1 MSARASWV
9 SRADASG
16 IPLLLARLFVGLLF
30 VWLAWAKIADP
41 INFLKLMRQYELV
54 DEQTGFGFMNFITV
68 VLPWLELLCGLALLA
83 GVALRA
89 AGILSAGML
98 LAFTPLIFSRGL
110 DLFHEAVAGDASR
123 TFCSIA
129 FDCGCGA
136 GEINLCFKLLENTAL
151 LLATVLIVASRSRR
165 FCLGRPRPEVLP

>member
-1 MSARASWV
+1 MTAQPSWV

-16 IPLLLARLFVGLLF
+16 IPLLIARLLVGVLF
-30 VWLAWAKIADP
+30 IWLAVAKIGDP
-41 INFLKLMRQYELV
+41 INFLKLMRQYQLF
-54 DEQTGFGFMNFITV
+54 DEQSGYWLLNFVAV

-98 LAFTPLIFSRGL
+98 LTFTPMIFRRGL

-123 TFCSIA
+123 TFCSIV

-136 GEINLCFKLLENTAL
+136 GEVNLCFKLLENTAL
-151 LLATVLIVASRSRR
+151 LLAIVLIVASRSRR
-165 FCLGRPRPEVLP
+165 FCLGRSSPGVLP